1 MRASRIVRRLAR
13 SIFAALGSHY
23 LGVAALGAIAAAA
36 WLWIQIAQD
45 APVILNIFRGWR
57 EAAIIAC
64 AGIAFG
70 GLSAECVGLAARK
83 PPGETPFC
91 STAIAAIFAM
101 PLYAACILLSLA

>member
-1 MRASRIVRRLAR
+1 MRASQVIRRFVRSA
-13 SIFAALGSHY
+13 FGTLGNHY
-23 LGVAALGAIAAAA
+23 LGVAALAALAA
-36 WLWIQIAQD
+36 SVWLWIQIAQD

-57 EAAIIAC
+57 EAAIVAC

-70 GLSAECVGLAARK
+70 GLSAECVGLAARR